1 MRMHLVSFWL
11 MLVATATLGWS
22 QARDSQKVVEKVEKA
37 EAAQTSKVKK
47 SGKQGVKPRGSKTG
61 GSKTGGPAAKAGAG
75 KSKTNTKAKPGTV
88 IELPVDTKDARE
100 KGADD
105 PIPDGATEEDIR
117 AIRGANTMLKVEKRL
132 KSLLRKLNVKGD
144 AEFLRFSKIDSWIY
158 EDGFQGMPKSVKKL
172 DGKQFVM
179 AGFMLPIDEVE
190 NIKSF
195 YLVESLWSCCFGMPP
210 DVNGLVR
217 VEVKAK
223 DGIAYHYDPILV
235 VGTFELKKTMDE
247 DYVVCIYTLEA
258 DKVTVL
264 DLDDK

>member
-1 MRMHLVSFWL
+1 MRMHLVSLW
-11 MLVATATLGWS
+11 MTLVAATGLAMPQSGGVE
-22 QARDSQKVVEKVEKA
+22 QKGAEQKGAEQKGETKKVEAKQG
-37 EAAQTSKVKK
+37 ESKQGETKQQGEVKK
-47 SGKQGVKPRGSKTG
+47 QDPKTGEKKDPKKTKQGTEV
-61 GSKTGGPAAKAGAG
+61 
-75 KSKTNTKAKPGTV
+75 
-88 IELPVDTKDARE
+88 ELPVGSKDAKERKE
-100 KGADD
+100 DV

-117 AIRGANTMLKVEKRL
+117 AIRGANAMLKVEVRL
-132 KSLLRKLNVKGD
+132 KQLLKKLKVKGD

-158 EDGFQGMPKSVKKL
+158 EDGFKGMPKSVKEL

-195 YLVESLWSCCFGMPP
+195 YLVESLWSCCFGTPP

-235 VGTFELKKTMDE
+235 VGKFRLKKTMDD
-247 DYVVCIYTLEA
+247 DYCVSIYTLEA
-258 DKVTVL
+258 DRVSVL
-264 DLDDK
+264 DLDGK